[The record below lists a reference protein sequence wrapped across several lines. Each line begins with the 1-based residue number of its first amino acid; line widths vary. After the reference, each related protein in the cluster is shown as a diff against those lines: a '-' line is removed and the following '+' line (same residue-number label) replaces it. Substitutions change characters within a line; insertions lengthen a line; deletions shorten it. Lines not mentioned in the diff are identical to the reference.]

1 MPYNLAKSHNKKS
14 QKILKKMMNFFMT
27 EKTIYAG
34 YKLNGERLDSHQ
46 SASFDAPIFYAA
58 KKLNHKYERLHQQEK
73 KVFVKGLSSTNYY
86 DSALTTMAVLDQ

>member
-1 MPYNLAKSHNKKS
+1 MRVISLMGKGWIVIS
-14 QKILKKMMNFFMT
+14 
-27 EKTIYAG
+27 
-34 YKLNGERLDSHQ
+34 RLG
-46 SASFDAPIFYAA
+46 FDAPIFYAA